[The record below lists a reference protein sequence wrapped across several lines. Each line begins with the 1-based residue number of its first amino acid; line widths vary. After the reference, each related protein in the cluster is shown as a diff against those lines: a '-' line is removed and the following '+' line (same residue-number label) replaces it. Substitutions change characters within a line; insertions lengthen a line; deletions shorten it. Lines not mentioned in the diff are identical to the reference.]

1 VSVGESEGEGEDKDE
16 GSLRVVIP
24 KFDGIGSGAELIHD
38 F

>member
-1 VSVGESEGEGEDKDE
+1 VGVGVGESEGEDKDE